1 MERPEQPFFPNIHA
15 VNVSRLEAST
25 AVHRA
30 LYTKQRGAHLHMMLS
45 WGAVPFPVPEQ
56 EDNQSFEHPEQKEF
70 PVHCNTN
77 LLWGL
82 NTVFFLTAAWNMPCE
97 YFPCYTAMAINKV
110 DTYLIGKCCQ
120 LSPKTPQWKSHN
132 AKSTNYRF
140 CVQGY
145 CQFLIC
151 FRERKGVSS
160 SSNPHVPCTSTAPG
174 DSTPQEQPQLE
185 RMGEKRE
192 APWAS
197 LTACEITA
205 QLRALLRRGAKWTL
219 PVSFF

>member
-1 MERPEQPFFPNIHA
+1 MERPEQPLFPNIHA
-15 VNVSRLEAST
+15 VNVSRLEASA

-30 LYTKQRGAHLHMMLS
+30 LYTKQRGAHLHMMFC
-45 WGAVPFPVPEQ
+45 WGAVPFPVTEQ
-56 EDNQSFEHPEQKEF
+56 QDSQSFEHPEQKEF

-82 NTVFFLTAAWNMPCE
+82 NTLFFLTAVWNMPCE
-97 YFPCYTAMAINKV
+97 YFPCHTAMAINKV
-110 DTYLIGKCCQ
+110 DTYLTGKCYQ
-120 LSPKTPQWKSHN
+120 LSQKMSQWKSHN
-132 AKSTNYRF
+132 AKNTKNWF

-145 CQFLIC
+145 CQSLGS
-151 FRERKGVSS
+151 FREGKGVSS
-160 SSNPHVPCTSTAPG
+160 GSDPQVPCTSMAPRE
-174 DSTPQEQPQLE
+174 SIPQEQPQLE